1 MIKEKES
8 KQERF
13 PEKRNPNK
21 KDSEKRSTFNQLTGG
36 AFKNNFVTG
45 NVFNKK

>member
-13 PEKRNPNK
+13 QETGIKTRK
-21 KDSEKRSTFNQLTGG
+21 IQIRDQQTFNQLTGG
-36 AFKNNFVTG
+36 AFKKFVTG
-45 NVFNKK
+45 N

>member
-13 PEKRNPNK
+13 PETRNPNK
-21 KDSEKRSTFNQLTGG
+21 KDSKKRSTFNQLTGG
-36 AFKNNFVTG
+36 AFEKFVTV
-45 NVFNKK
+45 NVFKM

>member
-13 PEKRNPNK
+13 QETRNPNK
-21 KDSEKRSTFNQLTGG
+21 KDSDKRSTKTFDQLTGG
-36 AFKNNFVTG
+36 AFKKFVTG
-45 NVFNKK
+45 N

>member
-1 MIKEKES
+1 MIKDKES

-21 KDSEKRSTFNQLTGG
+21 KDS
-36 AFKNNFVTG
+36 
-45 NVFNKK
+45 KKEINIQSADRWSI

>member
-13 PEKRNPNK
+13 QETRNPNK
-21 KDSEKRSTFNQLTGG
+21 KDSDQQTFDQLTGG
-36 AFKNNFVTG
+36 AFKKFVTG
-45 NVFNKK
+45 N

>member
-13 PEKRNPNK
+13 QETRNPNK
-21 KDSEKRSTFNQLTGG
+21 KDSDRDQQTFNQLTGG
-36 AFKNNFVTG
+36 AFKKFVTG
-45 NVFNKK
+45 N

>member
-13 PEKRNPNK
+13 QETRNPNK
-21 KDSEKRSTFNQLTGG
+21 KDSDKRSTNIRS
-36 AFKNNFVTG
+36 ADRWSI
-45 NVFNKK
+45 

>member
-13 PEKRNPNK
+13 QETRNQNK
-21 KDSEKRSTFNQLTGG
+21 KDSEKEINIQSADRWSI
-36 AFKNNFVTG
+36 
-45 NVFNKK
+45 

>member
-21 KDSEKRSTFNQLTGG
+21 KDS
-36 AFKNNFVTG
+36 
-45 NVFNKK
+45 KK

>member
-13 PEKRNPNK
+13 QETRNQNK
-21 KDSEKRSTFNQLTGG
+21 KDSDKRSTNI
-36 AFKNNFVTG
+36 
-45 NVFNKK
+45 